1 MLDSLRL
8 SLDLKLMSVDLSNP
22 DGKGVF
28 TITAIGQ
35 KEDTMTLSMEGKVG
49 LRTSSE
55 VPWETFRGQWIL
67 VSRNKILYWSPS
79 TFLPSDESFSP
90 IRGMIFWTFYEV
102 VQIPRKI
109 CISYCYVYPQK
120 LPKRKSI
127 SSSLH
132 AKSVWL
138 VVN

>member
-8 SLDLKLMSVDLSNP
+8 SLDLKVMSVDLSNP

-55 VPWETFRGQWIL
+55 VPWETIFSGG
-67 VSRNKILYWSPS
+67 SGYWLAGIKSSIGHP
-79 TFLPSDESFSP
+79 LPFAQA
-90 IRGMIFWTFYEV
+90 MN
-102 VQIPRKI
+102 
-109 CISYCYVYPQK
+109 
-120 LPKRKSI
+120 L
-127 SSSLH
+127 SLQ
-132 AKSVWL
+132 SEG
-138 VVN
+138 